1 MIEAKRE
8 WFYEVLTFKQGS
20 YIGKPFF
27 LLIRLNC
34 QEAEAK
40 GTSLAKISSGLFPV
54 QFHQCKFL
62 PSEVE
67 PSICSAAHFNHFR
80 FL

>member
-1 MIEAKRE
+1 MGCLNDLSKEKKVYSHIRKA
-8 WFYEVLTFKQGS
+8 
-20 YIGKPFF
+20 FF

-34 QEAEAK
+34 QEAEAE
-40 GTSLAKISSGLFPV
+40 GTSLAKISSLLFPV
-54 QFHQCKFL
+54 QFHQCKLL

-67 PSICSAAHFNHFR
+67 PSICSAAHLHLFR

>member
-1 MIEAKRE
+1 MIEVKGE
-8 WFYEVLTFKQGS
+8 GVYEVLTFIEDS
-20 YIGKPFF
+20 YIGKAFF

-40 GTSLAKISSGLFPV
+40 GNSLAKISSLLFPM

-62 PSEVE
+62 ASEVE
-67 PSICSAAHFNHFR
+67 PSICSAAHLNHFR